1 MKRTIL
7 FILAGFA
14 FVGMPVFAADAG
26 INSAAPADAVTKR
39 SPVVEFGFMV
49 INVSD
54 MEKSLA
60 FYKDLLGM
68 TEQFRSDSP
77 DNLEIGVDFP
87 SNPVG
92 PHLLLNLVKNRTTPY
107 NHGDAFNRFALFVK
121 DIEGIQKRMAAAG
134 VKMKPLNDLK
144 SHKVKVLFVTD
155 PDGYTVELLESYGT
169 SP

>member
-7 FILAGFA
+7 LILASFA
-14 FVGMPVFAADAG
+14 FVKMPAFAADS
-26 INSAAPADAVTKR
+26 INNPSASATEVTKR
-39 SPVVEFGFMV
+39 LPAIEFGFMV

-68 TEQFRSDSP
+68 TEQFRSESP
-77 DNLEIGVDFP
+77 NNLEIGVDFP

-134 VKMKPLNDLK
+134 VKMKQLHDLK
-144 SHKVKVLFVTD
+144 ANNVKVLFVTD
-155 PDGYTVELLESYGT
+155 PDGYTVELLEPYAT

>member
-7 FILAGFA
+7 LILAGFA
-14 FVGMPVFAADAG
+14 FVGAPAFAAD
-26 INSAAPADAVTKR
+26 SASNPSAPATAVTKR
-39 SPVVEFGFMV
+39 LPGVEFGFIA

-60 FYKDLLGM
+60 FYKNLLGM
-68 TEQFRSDSP
+68 TEQFRSESP
-77 DNLEIGVDFP
+77 DNLEIGIDFP

-134 VKMKPLNDLK
+134 VNMKHMKDLK
-144 SHKVKVLFVTD
+144 AHKVKVLFVAD